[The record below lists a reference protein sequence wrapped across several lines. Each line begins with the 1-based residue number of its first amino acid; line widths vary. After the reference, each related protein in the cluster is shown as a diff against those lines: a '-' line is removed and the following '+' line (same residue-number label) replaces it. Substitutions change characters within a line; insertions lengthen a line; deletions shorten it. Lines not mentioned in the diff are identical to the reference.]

1 MEIRHPDT
9 FDPIAKALE
18 CVGHCIGDRTE
29 DHPLTPELFWTH
41 LREDGFAIYGRTPDP
56 TELGLFFAHLVLDHA
71 FGKEMV
77 GGNIA
82 QHHYWAR
89 RPGVVDVGMFES

>member
-1 MEIRHPDT
+1 MEIRHPDS

-18 CVGHCIGDRTE
+18 YVGQWVGDHTE
-29 DHPLTPELFWTH
+29 DHPLTPERFWTR
-41 LREDGFAIYGRTPDP
+41 LKENGFVVVGRSTDPEDYGR
-56 TELGLFFAHLVLDHA
+56 FFALLVLDHA
-71 FGKEMV
+71 FGKELV

-89 RPGVVDVGMFES
+89 RPGVVDMGMFER